1 MSITIALSKIR
12 LGESLK
18 RGRYQTIEDDVAELA
33 EVDVVLE
40 LGRALVQ
47 VERLDVVEGLLASLT
62 IDTLRLSWRPLE
74 TNWLRTPGGLFV
86 VSWL

>member
-12 LGESLK
+12 LGESLI
-18 RGRYQTIEDDVAELA
+18 RVRYQTIEDDVAELA

-74 TNWLRTPGGLFV
+74 TNWLRAPWSLIV